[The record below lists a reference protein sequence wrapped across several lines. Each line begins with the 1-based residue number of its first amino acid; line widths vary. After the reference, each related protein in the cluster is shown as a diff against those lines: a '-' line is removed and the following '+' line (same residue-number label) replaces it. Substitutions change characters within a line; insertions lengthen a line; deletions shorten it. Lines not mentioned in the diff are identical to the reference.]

1 MCIFRKAGSINRMDR
16 LHLIKRL
23 AERHV
28 QLKTKDAEYSVRVIL
43 DAMCST
49 LARGGRIEIRGFGSF
64 SLTRHPPKQKRNPR
78 IGHKLKEPAKYIPHF
93 KPAKELRARTNKD
106 DGTTITEICRP
117 LPMPSELLN
126 HKEANDLAQTGIYA

>member
-1 MCIFRKAGSINRMDR
+1 MSIEGAINYAVMDR

-28 QLKTKDAEYSVRVIL
+28 QLKTKDAEYSVKVIL

-64 SLTRHPPKQKRNPR
+64 SLNQHPPKQKRNPR
-78 IGHKLKEPAKYIPHF
+78 IGYKLKEPAKYVPHF
-93 KPAKELRARTNKD
+93 KPAKELRARTNNG
-106 DGTTITEICRP
+106 DGATITEICRP
-117 LPMPSELLN
+117 LPVPSELLN
-126 HKEANDLAQTGIYA
+126 HKDANDAALTAIYA